1 MPSTPPA
8 RPERQAEAPATGLPG
23 PASPPVPPD
32 PPWRSTPRAGRPP
45 RPELSREA
53 VIDAALAVL
62 ADVGPDGLTMR
73 RVATELGTA
82 AASLYGYVANKEE
95 LIELVID
102 RVLAEVPVPDVDS
115 DDWRA
120 ESKRYMLDCRD
131 AFARHRGT
139 AGLTLGR
146 VPFGP
151 NSLVLIEASMGILR
165 KAGLPDRVCGFAGDL
180 FGLYMGAAVHESE
193 MWQEGDQGGEEQLA
207 MMQEWFLSLPPAQFP
222 NMLALAGAMVEG
234 TGDERFEW
242 GLDVLIRGLAS
253 YISEA

>member
-1 MPSTPPA
+1 MATTQPA
-8 RPERQAEAPATGLPG
+8 GPERPSPAEPRGSSGSTAPLLPE
-23 PASPPVPPD
+23 

-53 VIDAALAVL
+53 VIDAALVVL
-62 ADVGPDGLTMR
+62 AEVGPDGLTMR

-95 LIELVID
+95 LIELVVD
-102 RVLAEVPVPDVDS
+102 RVFAEVPIPDVDT
-115 DDWRA
+115 DDWQA

-146 VPFGP
+146 IPLGP
-151 NSLVLIEASMGILR
+151 NSLVLIEASVGILR
-165 KAGLPDRVCGFAGDL
+165 RAGLPDRICGFAGDL

-193 MWQEGDQGGEEQLA
+193 MWRDRDEGGEEQLA
-207 MMQEWFLSLPPAQFP
+207 MMQEWFLSLPPDQFP

-234 TGDERFEW
+234 TIDERFEW
-242 GLDVLIRGLAS
+242 GLDLLIRGVAT
-253 YISEA
+253 YVTDA

>member
-1 MPSTPPA
+1 M
-8 RPERQAEAPATGLPG
+8 APALPQ
-23 PASPPVPPD
+23 

-53 VIDAALAVL
+53 VIDAALVVL

-73 RVATELGTA
+73 RVAGELGTA

-95 LIELVID
+95 LIELVVD
-102 RVLAEVPVPDVDS
+102 RVFAEVPIPDIDT
-115 DDWRA
+115 DDWQA
-120 ESKRYMLDCRD
+120 ESKRYMLDCRA

-146 VPFGP
+146 IPLGP
-151 NSLVLIEASMGILR
+151 NSLVLIEASVGILR
-165 KAGLPDRVCGFAGDL
+165 KAGLPDRICGFAGDL

-193 MWQEGDQGGEEQLA
+193 MWRDQDEEGEQQLA
-207 MMQEWFLSLPPAQFP
+207 QMQEWFLSLPPDQFP

-234 TGDERFEW
+234 TIDERFEW
-242 GLDVLIRGLAS
+242 GLDLLIRGLAT
-253 YISEA
+253 YVTHA